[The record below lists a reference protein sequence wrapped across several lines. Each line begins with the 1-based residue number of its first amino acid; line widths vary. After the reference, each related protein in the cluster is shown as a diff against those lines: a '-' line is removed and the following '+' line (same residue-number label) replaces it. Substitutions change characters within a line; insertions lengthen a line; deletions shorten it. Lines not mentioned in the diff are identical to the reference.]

1 MDMLDKY
8 LTLTFSMVWT
18 MVVAN
23 VITVAASLLFL
34 NQLAKL
40 TSVRGTLL
48 IPFILFLAFIGAFTE
63 HNNIGDLVTLLIFGG
78 LGYLMVRC
86 SWPRAPLVLGFVLGE
101 IAETNFYISTTR
113 YGFSWLYHP
122 VVLILIVLTV
132 IFVAYPHL
140 RYYLKQAE
148 SEPIA

>member
-1 MDMLDKY
+1 M
-8 LTLTFSMVWT
+8 
-18 MVVAN
+18 AN
-23 VITVAASLLFL
+23 VITVAVSLLFL

-63 HNNIGDLVTLLIFGG
+63 HNNIGDLITLLLFGG

-101 IAETNFYISTTR
+101 IAETNFYISSTR
-113 YGFSWLYHP
+113 YGYSWLYHP
-122 VVLILIVLTV
+122 MVLVLMVLTIV
-132 IFVAYPHL
+132 FVVYPHL
-140 RYYLKQAE
+140 RYYFKQAE
-148 SEPIA
+148 TKAIA